1 MEAHTSL
8 WLPHLL
14 RQSSKV
20 PVAALAAGSLLSAR
34 TWAAIG
40 RVPLQLTGPPT
51 WPQLLDPASLLAWPR
66 FLRRQMALL
75 PCMEV
80 PEYNNLGSSSTFSGD
95 LLLVYIGVS
104 LST

>member
-20 PVAALAAGSLLSAR
+20 PMAARAAGPLLSAR

-40 RVPLQLTGPPT
+40 CVPLQPTGPPT

-75 PCMEV
+75 SCMEV
-80 PEYNNLGSSSTFSGD
+80 PEYNNLGPSSTSSGD
-95 LLLVYIGVS
+95 LLLVYIGIS
-104 LST
+104 FPT